1 MTTFVAIRN
10 TYTKNNNVG
19 NKLWKLLKNKCLKK
33 KMQNIKY
40 QSRIKRMCWSWS
52 IVSTTLWMQAS
63 KMKHC
68 KHNITKKNESNSKN
82 IFKMN
87 TM

>member
-1 MTTFVAIRN
+1 
-10 TYTKNNNVG
+10 
-19 NKLWKLLKNKCLKK
+19 
-33 KMQNIKY
+33 
-40 QSRIKRMCWSWS
+40 MCWSWS